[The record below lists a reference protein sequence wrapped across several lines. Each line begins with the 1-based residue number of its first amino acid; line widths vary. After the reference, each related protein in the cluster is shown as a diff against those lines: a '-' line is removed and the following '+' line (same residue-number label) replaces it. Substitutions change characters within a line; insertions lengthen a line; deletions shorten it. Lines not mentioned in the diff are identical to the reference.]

1 MDIIKCAMLGD
12 KKAQQEITAK
22 GELLP
27 CPHCGKNAEIYIRD
41 SNIERVFNKKR
52 IPQYAKIICETTY
65 SDGRKVYEYR
75 TKMYIARCLDTLC
88 SGRIQK
94 SFKTKEEAISSWNT
108 RPQLLTD
115 EEMERLKKLE
125 G

>member
-1 MDIIKCAMLGD
+1 MDLIKRALLGD
-12 KKAQQEITAK
+12 KKAQEEITAR

-75 TKMYIARCLDTLC
+75 TKKYIARCLDTLC

-108 RPQLLTD
+108 RPQILTD
-115 EEMERLKKLE
+115 EEMERLEKLE